1 MNLEEKAKYEELL
14 KNPKLFDIITL
25 QELDKKIAGEI
36 DTRRAIFLAL
46 CGIFVKNKQGMLN
59 ICVNSESSAGK
70 SFICSAIIKIFPTSR
85 YEYRTKI
92 TPEVLTYWH
101 NDNPAWT
108 WDGRILY
115 LEDIRDT
122 ILNSDALKVMVSEG
136 SIATILMKQKVMDM
150 KINGKPLVL
159 CTMRNP
165 NPKIEIINRFNL
177 INLDESEIQTKL
189 IAERLCKVAE
199 FGEGEKYDEELIE
212 AITLLNNVRVYIP
225 FANKLLKIMSLKDIR
240 FRRANSAILDL
251 IKASCAFHQYQRK
264 QEHNHIIAEKEDYEL
279 AREAIKKFDILL
291 PPLTFRHKRA
301 LKVCEKLSLENEE
314 NFDGWFSAK
323 EVYTKDAFISQVSW
337 YAYLDILQQAGF
349 LETSL
354 RFEEGVKQAIKKYRV
369 VNLNFDDLPAFE
381 DIETFERMEGKI
393 MKREKQAQSELKIEY
408 ENIENTDKIEYEKDE
423 GWTEGWDDKNLTKNP
438 CEICE
443 LFPTNIAKNGK
454 YYCYFCF
461 QDIHNKEVVK

>member
-14 KNPKLFDIITL
+14 RNPRLFDIITL
-25 QELDKKIAGEI
+25 QEFEKKIAGEI

-46 CGIFVKNKQGMLN
+46 CGILVKNKQGMLN

-101 NDNPAWT
+101 NDTPAWT

-136 SIATILMKQKVMDM
+136 SIATILMKQKVIDM

-177 INLDESEIQTKL
+177 INLDETEIQTRL

-212 AITLLNNVRVYIP
+212 AMSLLNMVNVHIP
-225 FANKLLKIMSLKDIR
+225 FANKLLKIMSQKDIR

-264 QEHNHIIAEKEDYEL
+264 QEHNHILAERQDYEI

-291 PPLTFRHKRA
+291 PPLTFRQKRA
-301 LKVCEKLSLENEE
+301 FKVCEKLSKENEE

-323 EVYTKDAFISQVSW
+323 EVYTKDAFINQQNW
-337 YAYLDILQQAGF
+337 YFYLDVLQQAGF

-354 RFEEGVKQAIKKYRV
+354 MHEEGVKQAVKKYRI
-369 VNLNFDDLPAFE
+369 VNLKFDDLPAFE
-381 DIETFERMEGKI
+381 DIETFERTEGKI
-393 MKREKQAQSELKIEY
+393 IKQEKQAQSELKIEY

-423 GWTEGWDDKNLTKNP
+423 GWFKGWDDNNLSKTP

-443 LFPTNIAKNGK
+443 LFPTNLAKNGK
-454 YYCYFCF
+454 YYCYGCF
-461 QDIHNKEVVK
+461 QEVMK